1 MCRSPPPLDMCPSV
15 SKVLLLRSVQDAPGV
30 AGPQTPADWRLLRAW
45 VCLDQGLNFLL
56 KMRKRFMACSHES
69 ASCSLKLLPR
79 WLLLSW
85 EKIILSPPV
94 SFFPFSSSSPFL
106 TSHHLWFCADLLGDR
121 PLTLALSLCSFPMFR
136 FQSVPIPFFT
146 TPTAFLV
153 SSAEQNN
160 PFLFLYLLHS
170 ALPTHDRLCN

>member
-1 MCRSPPPLDMCPSV
+1 MCRLPPPLDMCPSV
-15 SKVLLLRSVQDAPGV
+15 SKVLLLRSAQDAPGV
-30 AGPQTPADWRLLRAW
+30 AGPQTPADWRLLRAR

-56 KMRKRFMACSHES
+56 KMRKRFMARSHES

-106 TSHHLWFCADLLGDR
+106 TSHHLRFCADLLGDR
-121 PLTLALSLCSFPMFR
+121 PLTLALSLYSFPMFR
-136 FQSVPIPFFT
+136 FQCAHSFFHHPHCLPCFLCWTEQSFSLSIP
-146 TPTAFLV
+146 P
-153 SSAEQNN
+153 
-160 PFLFLYLLHS
+160 PFCPS
-170 ALPTHDRLCN
+170 NTWQTV